1 RNEDFCMA
9 HFRVRLIFTEE
20 FLNGAKFLPQTGAIC
35 KNATY
40 NEGCPLGVIF
50 EFFKDTVLRIHVAY
64 VDVGAA
70 VITASLHQRAKNPFQ
85 KLVTELSVLRS
96 FSLLHVIHDDNVRS
110 LVFTVDTTDC
120 SSRTDGP

>member
-1 RNEDFCMA
+1 
-9 HFRVRLIFTEE
+9 TEE
-20 FLNGAKFLPQTGAIC
+20 FLNGAKFLPQTGAVGQ
-35 KNATY
+35 NTTY
-40 NEGCPLGVIF
+40 NEGSPLGVIF
-50 EFFKDTVLRIHVAY
+50 EFFKDAVLRIHVAY

-85 KLVTELSVLRS
+85 ELITELLILRS

-110 LVFTVDTTDC
+110 LVFTVDTANC